1 MNRIL
6 TKKHISEGL
15 VKFEIRTSISINN
28 IKTGQYIIIRMQESD
43 PGISFPVIKTNP
55 EKSTITIIVSPS
67 DENSRTL
74 SRLIEG
80 SCLPRID
87 GPFGYQAQIEDFGTV
102 LCIGDEQ
109 GILALFPIISSLR
122 ASGNRIFTVLSA
134 QTKDRIVLQNEMS
147 AVSDELITITD
158 DGSFGERATIC
169 QITGRVLRNNSI
181 NQVFVVGSGKTI
193 KETCSHTIK
202 NNIATQAFLHK
213 QKTIEQGGHD
223 IFKVSICGNEKAVC
237 VDGFN
242 FNAYYPNFEEMN
254 KRFGCVGFN
263 TQNRCEVSDVVSIP
277 A

>member
-6 TKKHISEGL
+6 TKKHISEDL

-28 IKTGQYIIIRMQESD
+28 IQPGQYIIVRMQESD

-55 EKSTITIIVSPS
+55 EKSTVTIIVSAS

-87 GPFGYQAQIEDFGTV
+87 GPFGYQIQIENFGTV
-102 LCIGDEQ
+102 LCIGREQ
-109 GILALFPIISSLR
+109 GIVALFPVLTSLR
-122 ASGNRIFTVLSA
+122 ASGNRIITVLSA
-134 QTKDRIVLQNEMS
+134 TSKDGIVLQNEMNT
-147 AVSDELITITD
+147 VSDELITITD
-158 DGSFGERATIC
+158 DGSTGEKATTC
-169 QITGRVLRNNSI
+169 QITGRVLRNNII
-181 NQVFVVGSGKTI
+181 NQVVVIGPGKTI

-213 QKTIEQGGHD
+213 QNPIEHSGHG
-223 IFKVSICGNEKAVC
+223 IFKVSICGNERAVC

-254 KRFGCVGFN
+254 RRFGSVGLGN
-263 TQNRCEVSDVVSIP
+263 QSKCEFSGVVSIP

>member
-6 TKKHISEGL
+6 TKKHISEDL
-15 VKFEIRTSISINN
+15 VKFEIRTSICLSN
-28 IKTGQYIIIRMQESD
+28 IQPGQYIIVRMQESD
-43 PGISFPVIKTNP
+43 PGISFPVIKANP
-55 EKSTITIIVSPS
+55 EKSTVTVIVSTS
-67 DENSRTL
+67 DESSRTL

-87 GPFGYQAQIEDFGTV
+87 GPFGYQAQIENFGTI
-102 LCIGDEQ
+102 LCIGREQ
-109 GILALFPIISSLR
+109 GIVALFPVLISLR
-122 ASGNRIFTVLSA
+122 ASGNRIVTVLSSTSKA
-134 QTKDRIVLQNEMS
+134 GIVLQNEIN

-158 DGSFGERATIC
+158 DGSLGEKATIC

-181 NQVFVVGSGKTI
+181 NQVFVIGPGKTI

-213 QKTIEQGGHD
+213 QNTIKYSGHD
-223 IFKVSICGNEKAVC
+223 MFKVSICGNERAVC

-254 KRFGCVGFN
+254 RRFGSAGLGN
-263 TQNRCEVSDVVSIP
+263 KNRCEVSGEISIP

>member
-6 TKKHISEGL
+6 TKKHISENL
-15 VKFEIRTSISINN
+15 VKFEIRTSICLNN
-28 IKTGQYIIIRMQESD
+28 IQPGQYIIVRMQESD
-43 PGISFPVIKTNP
+43 LGISFPIIKANP
-55 EKSTITIIVSPS
+55 EKSTVTVIVSAS
-67 DENSRTL
+67 DESSRTL

-87 GPFGYQAQIEDFGTV
+87 GPFGYQAHIENFGTV
-102 LCIGDEQ
+102 LCIGREQ
-109 GILALFPIISSLR
+109 GIISLFPVLTSLR
-122 ASGNRIFTVLSA
+122 TSGNRIVTVLSA
-134 QTKDRIVLQNEMS
+134 TSKDGIVLQNEIN

-158 DGSFGERATIC
+158 DGSLGEKATIC

-181 NQVFVVGSGKTI
+181 NQVFVIGAGKTI

-213 QKTIEQGGHD
+213 HTMENTGHS
-223 IFKVSICGNEKAVC
+223 IFKVSICGNERAVC

-254 KRFGCVGFN
+254 RRFGSVGLDI
-263 TQNRCEVSDVVSIP
+263 QNRCEVSGEVSIP